1 MNAVKEL
8 KKSKISLETKREIAK
23 IGMSSSL
30 LLTAGTA
37 LFMKNKTA
45 KAVHI
50 VSGVELVGFCLNNTS
65 LYPKGK

>member
-8 KKSKISLETKREIAK
+8 KKPKISLETKREIAK

-30 LLTAGTA
+30 LLTASTA

-45 KAVHI
+45 KLI
-50 VSGVELVGFCLNNTS
+50 C
-65 LYPKGK
+65 

>member
-8 KKSKISLETKREIAK
+8 KKPKISLDTKREIAK

-30 LLTAGTA
+30 LLTASTA

-50 VSGVELVGFCLNNTS
+50 VSGVALVGFCLYHAS

>member
-1 MNAVKEL
+1 MNAVKES

-23 IGMSSSL
+23 VGMSSSL
-30 LLTAGTA
+30 LLTASTA

-45 KAVHI
+45 KTVHI
-50 VSGVELVGFCLNNTS
+50 LSGVALVGFCLYHAS